1 MPTSS
6 SLRRLA
12 IALVLSIV
20 VTFAGAFVI
29 DQGLGTES
37 PSSPAG
43 DAAPTAAG
51 AVELRIV
58 DFAYEPA
65 MLPVKVGQEITII
78 NEDNA
83 KHTVTS
89 GMRGNTD
96 GTFDVVVA
104 AGGSVTVTI
113 DAAGSY
119 PYICTIHPGM
129 KGTIEVTP

>member
-1 MPTSS
+1 M
-6 SLRRLA
+6 
-12 IALVLSIV
+12 
-20 VTFAGAFVI
+20 
-29 DQGLGTES
+29 
-37 PSSPAG
+37 
-43 DAAPTAAG
+43 
-51 AVELRIV
+51 RIV

-96 GTFDVVVA
+96 GTFDVAVA
-104 AGGSVTVTI
+104 GGGSVTFTI

-129 KGTIEVTP
+129 KGTIGVTP

>member
-1 MPTSS
+1 MA
-6 SLRRLA
+6 LA
-12 IALVLSIV
+12 LSIAL
-20 VTFAGAFVI
+20 TFAGAFVI
-29 DQGLGTES
+29 DQGLGTEN
-37 PSSPAG
+37 PSSQAG

-65 MLPVKVGQEITII
+65 MLQAKVGQEITII

-96 GTFDVVVA
+96 GTFDVVVE
-104 AGGSVTVTI
+104 AGGTATFTI